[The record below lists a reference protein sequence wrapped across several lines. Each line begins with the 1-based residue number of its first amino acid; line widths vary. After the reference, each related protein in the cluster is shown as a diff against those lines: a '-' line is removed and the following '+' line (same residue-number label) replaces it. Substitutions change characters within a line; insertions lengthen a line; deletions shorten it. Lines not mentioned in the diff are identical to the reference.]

1 MKSGFLDK
9 LIERIRRVQPEEVQN
24 YLIRLAQEK
33 GFLERI
39 FDALQEGVIVTD
51 VQGKIQF
58 FNAAAGHLF
67 GVEPEDTRGKP
78 IDDFL
83 RGLSWTSLR
92 SNEGTVSR
100 DIELFYPQHRFLNFY
115 VAPLHLDKPGP
126 ESAAMVQDLVAFAV
140 ILRDITED
148 RRTTERT
155 IESEKLS
162 ALTMLAAGVAHEI
175 GNPLNSLNI
184 HLQLIERKIKR
195 VAAPVRDSIEDLLE
209 VARAEIQRL
218 DSIIHQ
224 FLQAIRPTRPSFE
237 PHDINEVIE
246 ESVAFLRQEIEDRDI
261 LVETDLASGLPPVEV
276 DRDQVKQAFYN
287 VIKNAFEAMKTGG
300 ILHIR
305 SWRDDNFVSIA
316 FTDSGGGLSV
326 ENMSKLFRPYF
337 TTKASGSGLGLL
349 IVRRIVRE
357 HGGEIEIESNEG
369 KGVRVTIHLPYGEK
383 RTRLLSDRDEATN
396 ESADGAIHQHHGT
409 GEG

>member
-67 GVEPEDTRGKP
+67 GVEPEETRGKP

-83 RGLSWTSLR
+83 RGLSWNSLR
-92 SNEGTVSR
+92 SSEGTLSR
-100 DIELFYPQHRFLNFY
+100 DIELFYPRHRFLNFY
-115 VAPLHLDKPGP
+115 VAPLHLDKVVS
-126 ESAAMVQDLVAFAV
+126 ESATAVQDLVAFAV

-148 RRTTERT
+148 RRSTERT

-162 ALTMLAAGVAHEI
+162 ALTMLAAGIAHEI

-184 HLQLIERKIKR
+184 HLQLIQRKLKR
-195 VAAPVRDSIEDLLE
+195 VPEPVRDSIEELLE
-209 VARAEIQRL
+209 VASAEIQRL

-224 FLQAIRPTRPSFE
+224 FLQAIRPTSPAFE
-237 PHDINEVIE
+237 LHDLNEIIE
-246 ESVAFLRQEIEDRDI
+246 ESVAFLRREIEDRDI
-261 LVETDLASGLPPVEV
+261 LVETDLAFGLPPVEV
-276 DRDQVKQAFYN
+276 DRDQIKQAFYN
-287 VIKNAFEAMKTGG
+287 VIKNAFQAMRKGG

-305 SWRDDNFVSIA
+305 SWRDDNFVSIS
-316 FTDSGGGLSV
+316 FTDNGGGLSA

-337 TTKASGSGLGLL
+337 TTKSSGSGLGLL

-369 KGVRVTIHLPYGEK
+369 KGVRVTIHLPYGDR
-383 RTRLLSDRDEATN
+383 RTRLLSDRKEAAVG
-396 ESADGAIHQHHGT
+396 SGGDQ
-409 GEG
+409 

>member
-51 VQGKIQF
+51 VHGKIQF

-67 GVEPEDTRGKP
+67 GVEPEETRGKP

-115 VAPLHLDKPGP
+115 VAPLHLDKAVP

-140 ILRDITED
+140 ILRDITEV

-184 HLQLIERKIKR
+184 HLQLIERKIR
-195 VAAPVRDSIEDLLE
+195 RIAAPARDSIEELLE

-237 PHDINEVIE
+237 PHDPNEIIE
-246 ESVAFLRQEIEDRDI
+246 ESVAFLRREIEDRDI
-261 LVETDLASGLPPVEV
+261 LVETDLAAGLPRVEV
-276 DRDQVKQAFYN
+276 DRDQMKQAFYN
-287 VIKNAFEAMKTGG
+287 VIKNAFEAMRIGG

-316 FTDSGGGLSV
+316 FTDTGGGLSA
-326 ENMSKLFRPYF
+326 EDMSKLFRPYF
-337 TTKASGSGLGLL
+337 TTKSSGSGLGLL

-357 HGGEIEIESNEG
+357 HGGEIEIESNQG

-383 RTRLLSDRDEATN
+383 RTRLLSDRNEAAN
-396 ESADGAIHQHHGT
+396 EESTAGAGGQST
-409 GEG
+409 EK

>member
-24 YLIRLAQEK
+24 YLIRLSQEK

-67 GVEPEDTRGKP
+67 GVEPEETRGKP

-92 SNEGTVSR
+92 SSQGTVSR
-100 DIELFYPQHRFLNFY
+100 DIELFYPRHRFLNFY
-115 VAPLHLDKPGP
+115 VAPLHLDKAVP
-126 ESAAMVQDLVAFAV
+126 ESAAVMQDLVAFAV

-148 RRTTERT
+148 RRSTERT

-162 ALTMLAAGVAHEI
+162 ALTLLAAGIAHEI

-184 HLQLIERKIKR
+184 HLQLIQRKLKR
-195 VAAPVRDSIEDLLE
+195 VPEPVRDSIEELLD
-209 VARAEIQRL
+209 VASAEIQRL

-224 FLQAIRPTRPSFE
+224 FLQAIRPTRPTFE
-237 PHDINEVIE
+237 PHDLNEIVE
-246 ESVAFLRQEIEDRDI
+246 ESVTFLRREIEDRDI
-261 LVETDLASGLPPVEV
+261 LVETDLAFVLPKVEV
-276 DRDQVKQAFYN
+276 DRDQMKQAFYN
-287 VIKNAFEAMKTGG
+287 VIKNAFQAMKTGG

-316 FTDSGGGLSV
+316 FTDTGGGLSA

-337 TTKASGSGLGLL
+337 TTKPSGSGLGLL

-383 RTRLLSDRDEATN
+383 RTRLLSDRNEAAN
-396 ESADGAIHQHHGT
+396 EESTAGGQA
-409 GEG
+409 